1 MPSLHIL
8 KGANEGTFIPLEG
21 DIVLGRNPDCG
32 IVIPLTSVS
41 REHAQILRVHG
52 RYFIED
58 KKSRNG
64 TFVNNQAITTRT
76 PLKNN
81 DRIRIC
87 DFLAAFLDSQ
97 TNGEK
102 AGGGTEEEEGGSSP
116 VEAMPGP
123 SSHLLL
129 ETQPAEKLRGL
140 LEISATLNKTLQLD
154 ALLPKIAENLFQ
166 L

>member
-8 KGANEGTFIPLEG
+8 KGANEGTFIPLDG
-21 DIVLGRNPDCG
+21 DVVLGRNPDCG

-64 TFVNNQAITTRT
+64 TFVNNQAITART

-81 DRIRIC
+81 DKIRIC
-87 DFLAAFLDSQ
+87 DFLAAFLDNNQ
-97 TNGEK
+97 TNGDRQGVEP
-102 AGGGTEEEEGGSSP
+102 EEEEGGSST
-116 VEAMPGP
+116 VEAMLGH

-140 LEISATLNKTLQLD
+140 LEISASLNKTLQLD
-154 ALLPKIAENLFQ
+154 ELLPKI
-166 L
+166 